1 MKHYRKDGNMAGVK
15 RNKKAIGVLINDP
28 HIDKDNGGLVQYIF
42 SQLINLC
49 ADYGTNRIFC
59 GGDIFT
65 NRSGQPL
72 SCLMDWREILNMID
86 QADMEIHVIP
96 GNHDKTDSDD
106 EKSYLDVYSERCFH
120 LYRSGVR
127 RLIDGVVVAFIPYF
141 KDDKWIEEFQKVEEE
156 IEENFKDGDIDE
168 SWPTILITHSGFDG
182 VVNNDGTTVKS
193 IIKPSMFEN
202 WTKVLIGHYH
212 NASKLADNVVYTGS
226 AYQNNYGEN
235 ITDKGFTVIFN
246 DGSTKFVPSKFPKYI
261 KEVIDVND
269 KETLMNLLEKYGD
282 EEREDF
288 IRFVFRGK
296 KADAHKINI
305 SEIQTKYG
313 IDCKFEAE
321 EQLEAMEISEN
332 EEVLS
337 YDSKTLRQDFI
348 RFCSENGIKGEKFK
362 YGLDLIKQVKYV
374 ES

>member
-1 MKHYRKDGNMAGVK
+1 MKKS
-15 RNKKAIGVLINDP
+15 KKEAIGILINDP
-28 HIDKDNGGLVQYIF
+28 HLDKDNGKLVKYIF

-49 ADYGTNRIFC
+49 IDYGTDRIIC

-72 SCLMDWREILNMID
+72 SCLTDWKEILQMIEE
-86 QADMEIHVIP
+86 AEMEIHLIP

-106 EKSYLDVYSERCFH
+106 EKSYLDVYSERCVH
-120 LYRSGVR
+120 LYRSGSR
-127 RLIDGVVVAFIPYF
+127 RIIGGVVLAFIPYF
-141 KDDKWIEEFQKVEEE
+141 KDEKWLEEFEKIEEE
-156 IEENFKDGDIDE
+156 IEENYKDGDIDE
-168 SWPTILITHSGFDG
+168 SYPKILITHSGFDG
-182 VVNNDGTTVKS
+182 VLNNDGTAVKS
-193 IIKPSMFEN
+193 LIKPSMFEN

-212 NASKLADNVVYTGS
+212 NASKLADNVIYTGS

-235 ITDKGFTVIFN
+235 ITDKGFTVIFD
-246 DGSTKFVPSKFPKYI
+246 DGSTKFIPSKFPKYI

-288 IRFVFRGK
+288 VRFVFRGK
-296 KADAHKINI
+296 RADAHKINMV
-305 SEIQTKYG
+305 EIQTKYG

-321 EQLEAMEISEN
+321 EQIEAMEISEN

-337 YDSKTLRQDFI
+337 YDTKTLKQDFI
-348 RFCSENGIKGEKFK
+348 RFCSESKIKGDKFK

-374 ES
+374 VSR